1 MSPSP
6 RAETAYNR
14 EMGHDHDHG
23 EPVGISNVRV
33 GAAAGI
39 NVGFAVVQVLVGVA
53 LGSVAVL
60 ADALHQ
66 VVDAVGLLTAL
77 TALVL
82 LRRPATSS
90 MTFGWG
96 KADALGGYTSGL
108 LLLGSIVWVLYES
121 VKRLIDPVSVS
132 GGGVILIG
140 LAGIAVNGFSVYL
153 LGSGDF
159 LSLRAARLHLLV
171 DLAGSVI
178 VVVAGVVL
186 QSTTYTWVDPVAS
199 LLISGLVL
207 RGTWGLLRHS
217 GAQLLDRSPLG
228 ADSNHIG
235 DLILAQAG
243 VNDVHHVHTRSI
255 APGVASVTAHVVMDG
270 TVSLHEAQESMSML
284 REELADRL
292 GIAHATIQLECH
304 NCADANH

>member
-1 MSPSP
+1 
-6 RAETAYNR
+6 
-14 EMGHDHDHG
+14 MGHIHDHG
-23 EPVGISNVRV
+23 EPVTISNVRV

-82 LRRPATSS
+82 LRRPVTSS

-159 LSLRAARLHLLV
+159 LSLKAARLHLLV

-186 QSTTYTWVDPVAS
+186 RSTTFTWVDPVAS

-270 TVSLHEAQESMSML
+270 TVSLHDAQESMKML
-284 REELADRL
+284 REDLADRL